1 MNGICQDSETK
12 FSGCFL
18 SVKYTFDLKRL
29 SQKPDSFTR
38 QLQKLT
44 MPKEKRQLLAFDDSP
59 LGFEFLLKWIKN

>member
-44 MPKEKRQLLAFDDSP
+44 MPKEKRQLLAFDDSQ